1 MPEYIISSSQLELIK
16 NQVVNETP
24 YDVISQKWEKLNE
37 EEKKVV
43 IDVLNFLYP
52 QKKNL
57 KEAKWYNTAM
67 DFLGIVDP
75 TPITDSINAI
85 SYFSQGDTLFGILSL
100 VSAIPMFGDFV
111 GKSVMGAAKLG
122 TNSTKAL
129 DKALKIMKT
138 AAPGSKQ
145 YLSAA
150 KLVDDFAKAPNA
162 LGKLIQKLGGKTGDN
177 VIGVIDS
184 LPLGPFNGLKNMM
197 TDYLKLLAG
206 AGKKSLNVKGL
217 ASTLGGK
224 FARGTAKAADIE
236 NLIGAVKNTKIFDA
250 ATLSKPGMLSQI
262 FFGGIPRLFR
272 SPEGRR
278 VKILMGQTKWWLGF
292 LDYIGIGNF
301 VGPEE
306 LSNQMGEAQMMRKI
320 EQYNQ
325 TPQALENFDDEFG
338 KYDRKVDSQ
347 LKYGDINKFNREAQN
362 VQSRPQTPI
371 SSQQTSNQLPASSS
385 VSQKPEGD
393 TFAGFLKSM
402 LLGRLN
408 PIPGI

>member
-1 MPEYIISSSQLELIK
+1 MAEYIISQTQLELIQ
-16 NQVVNETP
+16 NQIVNESP
-24 YDVISQKWEKLNE
+24 YDSIKNKWEKLSVE
-37 EEKKVV
+37 EQKVV
-43 IDVLNFLYP
+43 MDVLNHLYP
-52 QKKNL
+52 QKKNI

-85 SYFSQGDTLFGILSL
+85 SYFSQGDTLYGILSL
-100 VSAIPMFGDFV
+100 VSAIPLFGDFV

-138 AAPGSKQ
+138 ATPGSKQ

-162 LGKLIQKLGGKTGDN
+162 LGKVIQKFGGKTGDN
-177 VIGVIDS
+177 IIGTLDA
-184 LPLGPFNGLKNMM
+184 LPLGPFNGLKNTM
-197 TDYLKLLAG
+197 TDYLKLLQN
-206 AGKKSLNVKGL
+206 AGKKSVGVKGL
-217 ASTLGGK
+217 ASSLSAD
-224 FARGTAKAADIE
+224 FAKGVAKADDVKA
-236 NLIGAVKNTKIFDA
+236 LIDLTKSTKIFDA
-250 ATLSKPGMLSQI
+250 ASLSKPGGLSQI
-262 FFGGIPRLFR
+262 FFGGVPRLFR

-306 LSNQMGEAQMMRKI
+306 LSNQMGETQMLKKI

-325 TPQALENFDDEFG
+325 TPQALENFDDQFG
-338 KYDRKVDSQ
+338 KYDRGGEADK
-347 LKYGDINKFNREAQN
+347 KYGEIMKFNREENIPNQK
-362 VQSRPQTPI
+362 PQTQSVVSNEPI
-371 SSQQTSNQLPASSS
+371 KTSSS
-385 VSQKPEGD
+385 GSDDKDP
-393 TFAGFLKSM
+393 FAGFLKSM

>member
-1 MPEYIISSSQLELIK
+1 MAEYIISQTQLELIQ
-16 NQVVNETP
+16 NQIVNESP
-24 YDVISQKWEKLNE
+24 YDSIKNKWEKLSVE
-37 EEKKVV
+37 EQKVV
-43 IDVLNFLYP
+43 MDVLNHLYP
-52 QKKNL
+52 QKKNI

-85 SYFSQGDTLFGILSL
+85 SYFSQGDTLYGILSL
-100 VSAIPMFGDFV
+100 VSAIPLFGDFV

-138 AAPGSKQ
+138 ATPGSKQ

-162 LGKLIQKLGGKTGDN
+162 LGKVIQKFGGKTGDN
-177 VIGVIDS
+177 IIGTLDA
-184 LPLGPFNGLKNMM
+184 LPLGPFNGLKNTM
-197 TDYLKLLAG
+197 TDYLKLLQN
-206 AGKKSLNVKGL
+206 AGKKSVGVKGL
-217 ASTLGGK
+217 ASSLSAD
-224 FARGTAKAADIE
+224 FAKGVAKADDVKA
-236 NLIGAVKNTKIFDA
+236 LIDLTKSTKIFDA
-250 ATLSKPGMLSQI
+250 ASLSKPGGLSQI
-262 FFGGIPRLFR
+262 FFGGVPRLFR

-306 LSNQMGEAQMMRKI
+306 LSNQMGETQMLKKI

-325 TPQALENFDDEFG
+325 TPQALENFDDQFG
-338 KYDRKVDSQ
+338 KYDRGGEADK
-347 LKYGDINKFNREAQN
+347 KYGEIMKFNREEN
-362 VQSRPQTPI
+362 IP
-371 SSQQTSNQLPASSS
+371 
-385 VSQKPEGD
+385 SQKPQTQSVVSNEPIKTSSSGSD
-393 TFAGFLKSM
+393 DKDPFAGFLKSM

>member
-1 MPEYIISSSQLELIK
+1 MAEYIISQSQLELI
-16 NQVVNETP
+16 QSRIVNETP
-24 YDVISQKWEKLNE
+24 YETIKRKWETLSE
-37 EEKKVV
+37 EEQKVV
-43 IDVLNFLYP
+43 VDVLNYLYP

-67 DFLGIVDP
+67 DFLGIIDP

-138 AAPGSKQ
+138 ATPGSKQ

-162 LGKLIQKLGGKTGDN
+162 LGKMIQKFGGKTGDN
-177 VIGVIDS
+177 VIGTLDA
-184 LPLGPFNGLKNMM
+184 LPLGPFNGLKNTM
-197 TDYLKLLAG
+197 TDYLKLLQN
-206 AGKKSLNVKGL
+206 AGKKSVGVKGL
-217 ASTLGGK
+217 ATSVSAD
-224 FARGTAKAADIE
+224 FAKGVAKADDVKA
-236 NLIGAVKNTKIFDA
+236 LIDLAKGTKIFDA
-250 ATLSKPGMLSQI
+250 ATLSKPGGLSQI
-262 FFGGIPRLFR
+262 FFGGVPRLFR

-278 VKILMGQTKWWLGF
+278 IKILMGQTKWWLGF
-292 LDYIGIGNF
+292 LDYIGVGNF
-301 VGPEE
+301 KGPEE
-306 LSNQMGEAQMMRKI
+306 LSKEMGEAQMLKKI

-325 TPQALENFDDEFG
+325 TPQALENFDDQFG
-338 KYDRKVDSQ
+338 EIDRKGSGVEK
-347 LKYGDINKFNREAQN
+347 KYGDIFKFGREPENK
-362 VQSRPQTPI
+362 QSISQTPVVVQPQ
-371 SSQQTSNQLPASSS
+371 SSGSSE
-385 VSQKPEGD
+385 SQKPEGD
-393 TFAGFLKSM
+393 AFAGFLKSM

>member
-1 MPEYIISSSQLELIK
+1 MPEYIISSSQLEFIK
-16 NQVVNETP
+16 NQVVSETP
-24 YDVISQKWEKLNE
+24 YETISKKWEKLTE
-37 EEKKVV
+37 EEQKVV
-43 IDVLNFLYP
+43 VDVLNYLYP
-52 QKKNL
+52 QKKSL

-67 DFLGIVDP
+67 DFLGIIDP

-100 VSAIPMFGDFV
+100 VSAIPYFGDVV
-111 GKSVMGAAKLG
+111 GKSVLGAAKIG

-145 YLSAA
+145 YMAA
-150 KLVDDFAKAPNA
+150 GKLIDDFAKAPNA
-162 LGKLIQKLGGKTGDN
+162 LGKMIQKFGGKTGDN
-177 VIGVIDS
+177 VIGTLDA
-184 LPLGPFNGLKNMM
+184 LPLGPFNGMKNMM
-197 TDYLKLLAG
+197 TDYLKILQN
-206 AGKKSLNVKGL
+206 AGKKSVGVKGL
-217 ASTLGGK
+217 ASSLVPD
-224 FARGTAKAADIE
+224 FAKGTAKAADVQV
-236 NLIGAVKNTKIFDA
+236 LIDAVKNTKIFDV
-250 ATLSKPGMLSQI
+250 ATLSKPGALSQI

-306 LSNQMGEAQMMRKI
+306 LSNQMGEAQMMKKI

-325 TPQALENFDDEFG
+325 TPQALENFDDQFG
-338 KYDRKVDSQ
+338 VADRKGDAQ
-347 LKYGDINKFNREAQN
+347 KKYGDITKFSREQESTPTTPQPKPSTPSPAPAPTT
-362 VQSRPQTPI
+362 QSNEPDSDP
-371 SSQQTSNQLPASSS
+371 L
-385 VSQKPEGD
+385 
-393 TFAGFLKSM
+393 AGFLKSM
-402 LLGRLN
+402 LMGRLN

>member
-1 MPEYIISSSQLELIK
+1 MPEYIISSSQLEFIK
-16 NQVVNETP
+16 NQVVSETP
-24 YDVISQKWEKLNE
+24 YETISKKWEKLTE
-37 EEKKVV
+37 EEQKVV
-43 IDVLNFLYP
+43 VDVLNYLYP
-52 QKKNL
+52 QKKSL

-67 DFLGIVDP
+67 DFLGIIDP

-100 VSAIPMFGDFV
+100 VSAIPYFGDVV
-111 GKSVMGAAKLG
+111 GKSVLGAAKIG

-145 YLSAA
+145 YMAA
-150 KLVDDFAKAPNA
+150 GKLIDDFAKAPNA
-162 LGKLIQKLGGKTGDN
+162 LGKMIQKFGGKTGDN
-177 VIGVIDS
+177 VIGTLDA
-184 LPLGPFNGLKNMM
+184 LPLGPFNGMKNMM
-197 TDYLKLLAG
+197 TDYLKILQN
-206 AGKKSLNVKGL
+206 AGKKSVGVKGL
-217 ASTLGGK
+217 ASSLVPD
-224 FARGTAKAADIE
+224 FAKGTAKAADVQV
-236 NLIGAVKNTKIFDA
+236 LIDAVKNTKIFDV
-250 ATLSKPGMLSQI
+250 ATLSKPGALSQI

-306 LSNQMGEAQMMRKI
+306 LSNQMGEAQMMKKI

-325 TPQALENFDDEFG
+325 TPQALENFDDQFG
-338 KYDRKVDSQ
+338 VADRKGDAQ
-347 LKYGDINKFNREAQN
+347 KKYGDITKFSREQESTPTTPQPKPSTPSPVPAPTT
-362 VQSRPQTPI
+362 QSNEPDSDP
-371 SSQQTSNQLPASSS
+371 L
-385 VSQKPEGD
+385 
-393 TFAGFLKSM
+393 AGFLKSM

>member
-1 MPEYIISSSQLELIK
+1 MAEYIISQSQLELI
-16 NQVVNETP
+16 QSRIVNETP
-24 YDVISQKWEKLNE
+24 YETIKRKWEKLSE
-37 EEKKVV
+37 EEQKVV
-43 IDVLNFLYP
+43 VDVLNHLYP

-67 DFLGIVDP
+67 DFLGIIDP

-85 SYFSQGDTLFGILSL
+85 SYFTQGDTLFGILSL

-122 TNSTKAL
+122 TTSTKAL

-138 AAPGSKQ
+138 ATPGSKQ

-162 LGKLIQKLGGKTGDN
+162 LGKMIQKFGGKTGDN
-177 VIGVIDS
+177 IIGTLDA
-184 LPLGPFNGLKNMM
+184 LPLGPFNGLKNTM
-197 TDYLKLLAG
+197 TDYLKLLQN
-206 AGKKSLNVKGL
+206 AGKKSVGVKGL
-217 ASTLGGK
+217 ATSVSAD
-224 FARGTAKAADIE
+224 FAKGVAKADDVKA
-236 NLIGAVKNTKIFDA
+236 LIDLVKGTKIFDA
-250 ATLSKPGMLSQI
+250 ATLSKPGGLSQI
-262 FFGGIPRLFR
+262 FFGGVPRLFR

-292 LDYIGIGNF
+292 LDYIGVGNF
-301 VGPEE
+301 KGPDE
-306 LSNQMGEAQMMRKI
+306 LSQEMGEAQMLKKI

-325 TPQALENFDDEFG
+325 TPQALENFDDQFG
-338 KYDRKVDSQ
+338 EIDRKGSSGEM
-347 LKYGDINKFNREAQN
+347 KYGDITKFAREKEN
-362 VQSRPQTPI
+362 TPKI
-371 SSQQTSNQLPASSS
+371 SSSPIVSSPTTSDVSSGG
-385 VSQKPEGD
+385 SQKPEGD
-393 TFAGFLKSM
+393 AFAGFLKSM

>member
-24 YDVISQKWEKLNE
+24 YDVISQKWEKLTE

-43 IDVLNFLYP
+43 VDVLNFLYP
-52 QKKNL
+52 QKRNL

-100 VSAIPMFGDFV
+100 VSAIPLFGDFV

-138 AAPGSKQ
+138 ATPGSKQ
-145 YLSAA
+145 YLAA
-150 KLVDDFAKAPNA
+150 GKLVDDFAKAPNA
-162 LGKLIQKLGGKTGDN
+162 IGKMIQKFGGKTGDN
-177 VIGVIDS
+177 VIGTLDA
-184 LPLGPFNGLKNMM
+184 LPLGPFNGLKNTM
-197 TDYLKLLAG
+197 TDYLKILQN
-206 AGKKSLNVKGL
+206 AGKKSVGVKGL
-217 ASTLGGK
+217 ASSLAPD
-224 FARGTAKAADIE
+224 FAKGVAKADDVKS
-236 NLIGAVKNTKIFDA
+236 LIDLVKGTKVFDA
-250 ATLSKPGMLSQI
+250 ATLSKPGALSQI

-278 VKILMGQTKWWLGF
+278 IKILMGQTKWWLGF

-306 LSNQMGEAQMMRKI
+306 LSNQMGEAQMLKKI

-325 TPQALENFDDEFG
+325 TPQALENFDDQFG
-338 KYDRKVDSQ
+338 KIDRKGDSQ
-347 LKYGDINKFNREAQN
+347 LKYGDINKFNRDAQN
-362 VQSRPQTPI
+362 VQSVSQTPI
-371 SSQQTSNQLPASSS
+371 SSQQTSTELPASST

-393 TFAGFLKSM
+393 KFAGFLKSV

-408 PIPGI
+408 PIPGV

>member
-1 MPEYIISSSQLELIK
+1 MAEYIISQTQLELIQ
-16 NQVVNETP
+16 NQIVNESP
-24 YDVISQKWEKLNE
+24 YDSIKNKWEKLSVE
-37 EEKKVV
+37 EQKVV
-43 IDVLNFLYP
+43 MDVLNHLYP
-52 QKKNL
+52 QKKNI

-85 SYFSQGDTLFGILSL
+85 SYFSQGDTLYGILSL
-100 VSAIPMFGDFV
+100 VSAIPLFGDFV

-138 AAPGSKQ
+138 ATPGSKQ

-162 LGKLIQKLGGKTGDN
+162 LGKVIQKFGGKTGDN
-177 VIGVIDS
+177 IIGTLDA
-184 LPLGPFNGLKNMM
+184 LPLGPFNGLKNTM
-197 TDYLKLLAG
+197 TDYLKLLQN
-206 AGKKSLNVKGL
+206 AGKKSVGVKGL
-217 ASTLGGK
+217 ASSVSAD
-224 FARGTAKAADIE
+224 FAKGVAKADDVKA
-236 NLIGAVKNTKIFDA
+236 LIDLTKSTKIFDA
-250 ATLSKPGMLSQI
+250 STLSKPGGLSQI
-262 FFGGIPRLFR
+262 FFGGVPRLFR

-306 LSNQMGEAQMMRKI
+306 LSNQMGETQMLKKI

-325 TPQALENFDDEFG
+325 TPQALENFDDQFG
-338 KYDRKVDSQ
+338 KYDRGGEADK
-347 LKYGDINKFNREAQN
+347 KYGEIMKFNREEN
-362 VQSRPQTPI
+362 IP
-371 SSQQTSNQLPASSS
+371 
-385 VSQKPEGD
+385 SQKPQTQSVVSNEPIKTSSSGSD
-393 TFAGFLKSM
+393 DKDPFAGFLKSM

>member
-1 MPEYIISSSQLELIK
+1 MAEYIISQTQLELIK
-16 NQVVNETP
+16 NQFVNESP
-24 YDVISQKWEKLNE
+24 YDSIKNKWEKLSIE
-37 EEKKVV
+37 EQRVV
-43 IDVLNFLYP
+43 VDVLNYLYP

-85 SYFSQGDTLFGILSL
+85 SYFSQGDTLYGILSL
-100 VSAIPMFGDFV
+100 VGAIPYFGDFV

-122 TNSTKAL
+122 TSSTKAL

-138 AAPGSKQ
+138 ATPGSKQ

-162 LGKLIQKLGGKTGDN
+162 LGKMIQKLGGKSGEN
-177 VIGVIDS
+177 VIGIIDS
-184 LPLGPFNGLKNMM
+184 LPLGPFSGLKNMM
-197 TDYLKLLAG
+197 TDYLKLLSN
-206 AGKKSLNVKGL
+206 AGKKSLGVKGL
-217 ASTLGGK
+217 ASSLSAD
-224 FARGTAKAADIE
+224 FAKGVAKADDVKA
-236 NLIGAVKNTKIFDA
+236 LIDLTKSTKIFDVA
-250 ATLSKPGMLSQI
+250 SLSKPGGLSQI

-278 VKILMGQTKWWLGF
+278 IKILMGQTKWWLGF

-306 LSNQMGEAQMMRKI
+306 LGQQMGDAQMMKKI

-325 TPQALENFDDEFG
+325 TPQALENFDDQFG
-338 KYDRKVDSQ
+338 KYDRKGEMDK
-347 LKYGDINKFNREAQN
+347 KYGEIVKFNREQPQQ
-362 VQSRPQTPI
+362 QSAPAPQQPSAPAAPVSAPV
-371 SSQQTSNQLPASSS
+371 SSNSSG
-385 VSQKPEGD
+385 GD
-393 TFAGFLKSM
+393 PLAGFLKNM
-402 LLGRLN
+402 LLGQLN

>member
-1 MPEYIISSSQLELIK
+1 MAEYIISQSQLELI
-16 NQVVNETP
+16 QSRIVNETP
-24 YDVISQKWEKLNE
+24 YETIKRKWETLSE
-37 EEKKVV
+37 EEQKVV
-43 IDVLNFLYP
+43 VDVLNYLYP

-67 DFLGIVDP
+67 DFLGIIDP

-138 AAPGSKQ
+138 ATPGSKQ

-162 LGKLIQKLGGKTGDN
+162 LGKMIQKFGGKTGDN
-177 VIGVIDS
+177 VIGTLDA
-184 LPLGPFNGLKNMM
+184 LPLGPFNGLKNTM
-197 TDYLKLLAG
+197 TDYLKLLQN
-206 AGKKSLNVKGL
+206 AGKKSVGVKGL
-217 ASTLGGK
+217 ATSVSAD
-224 FARGTAKAADIE
+224 FAKGVAKADDVKA
-236 NLIGAVKNTKIFDA
+236 LIDLAKGTKIFDA
-250 ATLSKPGMLSQI
+250 ATLSKPGGLSQI
-262 FFGGIPRLFR
+262 FFGGVPRLFR

-278 VKILMGQTKWWLGF
+278 IKILMGQTKWWLGF
-292 LDYIGIGNF
+292 LDYIGVGNF
-301 VGPEE
+301 KGPEE
-306 LSNQMGEAQMMRKI
+306 LSKEMGEAQMLKKI

-325 TPQALENFDDEFG
+325 TPQALENFDDQFG
-338 KYDRKVDSQ
+338 EIDRKGSGVEK
-347 LKYGDINKFNREAQN
+347 KYGDIFKFGREPENK
-362 VQSRPQTPI
+362 QSISQTPVVAQPQ
-371 SSQQTSNQLPASSS
+371 SSSS
-385 VSQKPEGD
+385 VESPKPEGD
-393 TFAGFLKSM
+393 AFAGFLKSM

>member
-1 MPEYIISSSQLELIK
+1 MAEYIISQSQLELI
-16 NQVVNETP
+16 QSRIVNETP
-24 YDVISQKWEKLNE
+24 YETIKRKWETLSE
-37 EEKKVV
+37 EEQKVV
-43 IDVLNFLYP
+43 VDVLNHLYP

-138 AAPGSKQ
+138 ATPGSKQ

-162 LGKLIQKLGGKTGDN
+162 LGKMIQKFGGKTGDN
-177 VIGVIDS
+177 IIGTLDA
-184 LPLGPFNGLKNMM
+184 LPLGPFNGLKNTM
-197 TDYLKLLAG
+197 TDYLKLLQN
-206 AGKKSLNVKGL
+206 AGKKSLGVKGL
-217 ASTLGGK
+217 ASSVSAD
-224 FARGTAKAADIE
+224 FAKGVAKADDVAA
-236 NLIGAVKNTKIFDA
+236 LIDLAKGTKIFDA
-250 ATLSKPGMLSQI
+250 ASLSKPGALSQI
-262 FFGGIPRLFR
+262 FFGGVPRLFR

-278 VKILMGQTKWWLGF
+278 IKILMGRTKWWLGF

-306 LSNQMGEAQMMRKI
+306 LAKEMGETQMLKKI

-325 TPQALENFDDEFG
+325 TPQALENFDDQFG
-338 KYDRKVDSQ
+338 VADRKGSAVEK
-347 LKYGDINKFNREAQN
+347 KYGDIIKFGREPENK
-362 VQSRPQTPI
+362 QSVPQTPVVAQPQ
-371 SSQQTSNQLPASSS
+371 SSSS
-385 VSQKPEGD
+385 VESPKPEGD
-393 TFAGFLKSM
+393 AFAGFLKSM

>member
-1 MPEYIISSSQLELIK
+1 MAEYIISQTQLELIQ
-16 NQVVNETP
+16 NQIVNESP
-24 YDVISQKWEKLNE
+24 YDSIKNKWEKLSVE
-37 EEKKVV
+37 EQKVV
-43 IDVLNFLYP
+43 MDVLNHLYP
-52 QKKNL
+52 QKKNI

-85 SYFSQGDTLFGILSL
+85 SYFSQGDTLYGILSL
-100 VSAIPMFGDFV
+100 VSAIPLFGDFV

-138 AAPGSKQ
+138 ATPGSKQ

-162 LGKLIQKLGGKTGDN
+162 LGKVIQKFGGKTGDN
-177 VIGVIDS
+177 IIGTLDA
-184 LPLGPFNGLKNMM
+184 LPLGPFNGLKNTM
-197 TDYLKLLAG
+197 TDYLKLLQN
-206 AGKKSLNVKGL
+206 AGKKSVGVKGL
-217 ASTLGGK
+217 ASSVSAD
-224 FARGTAKAADIE
+224 FAKGVAKADDVKA
-236 NLIGAVKNTKIFDA
+236 LIDLTKSTKIFDA
-250 ATLSKPGMLSQI
+250 ATLSKPGGLSQI
-262 FFGGIPRLFR
+262 FFGGVPRLFR

-306 LSNQMGEAQMMRKI
+306 LSNQMGETQMLKKI

-325 TPQALENFDDEFG
+325 TPQALENFDDQFG
-338 KYDRKVDSQ
+338 KYDRGGEADK
-347 LKYGDINKFNREAQN
+347 KYGEIMKFNREENIPNQK
-362 VQSRPQTPI
+362 PQTQSVVSNEPI
-371 SSQQTSNQLPASSS
+371 KTSSS
-385 VSQKPEGD
+385 GSDDKDP
-393 TFAGFLKSM
+393 FAGFLKSM

>member
-1 MPEYIISSSQLELIK
+1 MAEYIISQSQLELI
-16 NQVVNETP
+16 QIRIVNETP
-24 YDVISQKWEKLNE
+24 YETIKRKWETLSE
-37 EEKKVV
+37 EEQKVV
-43 IDVLNFLYP
+43 VDVLNYLYP

-67 DFLGIVDP
+67 DFLGIIDP

-138 AAPGSKQ
+138 ATPGSKQ

-162 LGKLIQKLGGKTGDN
+162 LGKMIQKFGGKTGDN
-177 VIGVIDS
+177 VIGTLDA
-184 LPLGPFNGLKNMM
+184 LPLGPFNGLKNTM
-197 TDYLKLLAG
+197 TDYLKLLQN
-206 AGKKSLNVKGL
+206 AGKKSVGVKGL
-217 ASTLGGK
+217 ATSVSAD
-224 FARGTAKAADIE
+224 FAKGVAKADDVKA
-236 NLIGAVKNTKIFDA
+236 LIDLAKGTKIFDA
-250 ATLSKPGMLSQI
+250 ATLSKPGGLSQI
-262 FFGGIPRLFR
+262 FFGGVPRLFR

-278 VKILMGQTKWWLGF
+278 IKILMGQTKWWLGF
-292 LDYIGIGNF
+292 LDYIGVGNF
-301 VGPEE
+301 KGPEE
-306 LSNQMGEAQMMRKI
+306 LSKEMGEAQMLKKI

-325 TPQALENFDDEFG
+325 TPQALENFDDQFG
-338 KYDRKVDSQ
+338 EIDRKGSGVEK
-347 LKYGDINKFNREAQN
+347 KYGDIFKFGREPENK
-362 VQSRPQTPI
+362 QSISQTPVVAQPQ
-371 SSQQTSNQLPASSS
+371 SSSS
-385 VSQKPEGD
+385 VESPKPEGD
-393 TFAGFLKSM
+393 AFAGFLKSM